1 MTNYYDT
8 NSIYLSLVHSRSIR
22 NKREIR
28 IRTKIMS
35 SEENKTRCVPPSPFR
50 VIQNIRKRR
59 SRSAPAKLRK
69 NLMIE
74 NHFRVEN
81 NEGDGKRLV
90 LPGAIKY
97 EESWQRDS
105 HDFFNLIV
113 LLPIIVLV
121 RVCFAWALFT
131 CLKPIYIVCAVY

>member
-1 MTNYYDT
+1 
-8 NSIYLSLVHSRSIR
+8 
-22 NKREIR
+22 
-28 IRTKIMS
+28 MS

-81 NEGDGKRLV
+81 NEGDGERLV

-131 CLKPIYIVCAVY
+131 CLKPIYILYVQCTELF